1 MMPPTAP
8 PADRVGRIAG
18 VSLSARLRGVMSFA
32 LLGYAACDLPTRLHD
47 SYSSWIWSVGGA
59 IACAIAGY
67 MSGSGPS
74 GRCAR
79 RSMRWCIAAVCV
91 GLTLDAMRTP
101 IDTILN
107 VCGGALDAGVM
118 SNTLTMH
125 LRWFPVSTSAMLAVV
140 LLHHAGRLNMI
151 RVDKVRVAAKALAR
165 IGIESAAML
174 LAMTT
179 GMAAT
184 QATASSLGLRWDASG
199 VAFAMLASMLAFYE
213 LSHRATRFAERIRN
227 KRRSTCCVPGKR
239 G

>member
-8 PADRVGRIAG
+8 PAGRVGRIAI
-18 VSLSARLRGVMSFA
+18 VSLSARLLDMMSFA
-32 LLGYAACDLPTRLHD
+32 LLGYVACDLPTRLQD
-47 SYSSWIWSVGGA
+47 SYSSWTWNCAGA
-59 IACAIAGY
+59 LACAIAGY

-101 IDTILN
+101 IDAILN
-107 VCGGALDAGVM
+107 VCGGALDTGVVW
-118 SNTLTMH
+118 NTLTLH

-151 RVDKVRVAAKALAR
+151 RLDKVRVAAKALAR
-165 IGIESAAML
+165 IGIEIAAML
-174 LAMTT
+174 LAMTA

-184 QATASSLGLRWDASG
+184 QATAFSLGLRWDASG
-199 VAFAMLASMLAFYE
+199 VAFAMLASMLAFYD
-213 LSHRATRFAERIRN
+213 LNHRAARLAERIQN
-227 KRRSTCCVPGKR
+227 KRRSTCCVPGER

>member
-1 MMPPTAP
+1 
-8 PADRVGRIAG
+8 
-18 VSLSARLRGVMSFA
+18 MSFA
-32 LLGYAACDLPTRLHD
+32 LVGYVACDLPTRLQD
-47 SYSSWIWSVGGA
+47 SYSSWTWSCAGA

-79 RSMRWCIAAVCV
+79 RSMRWCITAVCV
-91 GLTLDAMRTP
+91 GLTLDALRTP
-101 IDTILN
+101 IETILN
-107 VCGGALDAGVM
+107 VCGGALDTGVVW
-118 SNTLTMH
+118 NTLMLH

-151 RVDKVRVAAKALAR
+151 RLDKMHVAAKALVW
-165 IGIESAAML
+165 IGIEIAAML

-184 QATASSLGLRWDASG
+184 QATAFSLGLRWDASG

-213 LSHRATRFAERIRN
+213 LSHRAARVAERIQN
-227 KRRSTCCVPGKR
+227 KRRSTCCVR
-239 G
+239 GERE

>member
-1 MMPPTAP
+1 
-8 PADRVGRIAG
+8 
-18 VSLSARLRGVMSFA
+18 MSFA
-32 LLGYAACDLPTRLHD
+32 LVGYVACDLPTRLQD
-47 SYSSWIWSVGGA
+47 SYSSWTWSCAGA

-67 MSGSGPS
+67 MSGGSPS

-91 GLTLDAMRTP
+91 GLTLDALRTP

-107 VCGGALDAGVM
+107 VCGGALDTGVVW
-118 SNTLTMH
+118 NTLMLH
-125 LRWFPVSTSAMLAVV
+125 LRWFPASTSAMLAVV

-151 RVDKVRVAAKALAR
+151 RLDKVRVAAKALVW
-165 IGIESAAML
+165 IGIEIAAML

-184 QATASSLGLRWDASG
+184 QATAFSLGLRWDASG

-213 LSHRATRFAERIRN
+213 LSHRAARLAERIQN
-227 KRRSTCCVPGKR
+227 KRRSTCCVR
-239 G
+239 GERG

>member
-1 MMPPTAP
+1 
-8 PADRVGRIAG
+8 
-18 VSLSARLRGVMSFA
+18 MSFA
-32 LLGYAACDLPTRLHD
+32 LLGYVACDLPTRLQD
-47 SYSSWIWSVGGA
+47 SNSSWTWNCAGA
-59 IACAIAGY
+59 IACVSAGY

-91 GLTLDAMRTP
+91 GLTLDALRTP

-107 VCGGALDAGVM
+107 VCGGALDTGVVW
-118 SNTLTMH
+118 NTLMLH
-125 LRWFPVSTSAMLAVV
+125 LHWFPASTSAMLAVV

-151 RVDKVRVAAKALAR
+151 RLDKMHVAAKALVW
-165 IGIESAAML
+165 IGIEIAAML

-184 QATASSLGLRWDASG
+184 QATAFRLGLRWDASG

-213 LSHRATRFAERIRN
+213 LSHRAARVAERIQN
-227 KRRSTCCVPGKR
+227 KRRSTCCVR
-239 G
+239 GERG

>member
-8 PADRVGRIAG
+8 PAGRFGRIAV
-18 VSLSARLRGVMSFA
+18 VSLSARLRGLMSFA
-32 LLGYAACDLPTRLHD
+32 LVGYVACDLPTRLQD
-47 SYSSWIWSVGGA
+47 SYSSWTWSCAGA

-79 RSMRWCIAAVCV
+79 RSMRWCITAVCV
-91 GLTLDAMRTP
+91 GLTLDALRTP
-101 IDTILN
+101 IETILN
-107 VCGGALDAGVM
+107 VCGGALDTGVVW
-118 SNTLTMH
+118 NTLMLH

-151 RVDKVRVAAKALAR
+151 RLDKMHVAAKALVW
-165 IGIESAAML
+165 IGIEIAAML

-184 QATASSLGLRWDASG
+184 QATAFSLGLRWDASG

-213 LSHRATRFAERIRN
+213 LSHRAARVAERIQN
-227 KRRSTCCVPGKR
+227 KRRSTCCVR
-239 G
+239 GERE

>member
-8 PADRVGRIAG
+8 PAGRFGRIAV
-18 VSLSARLRGVMSFA
+18 VSLSARLRGLISFA
-32 LLGYAACDLPTRLHD
+32 LLGYVACDFPTRLQD
-47 SYSSWIWSVGGA
+47 SYSSWTWNCAGA

-67 MSGSGPS
+67 MSEGSPS

-91 GLTLDAMRTP
+91 GLTLDALRTP

-107 VCGGALDAGVM
+107 VCGGALDTGVVW
-118 SNTLTMH
+118 NTLMLH
-125 LRWFPVSTSAMLAVV
+125 LRWFPASTSAMLAVV

-151 RVDKVRVAAKALAR
+151 RLDKVRVAAKALAR
-165 IGIESAAML
+165 IGIEIAAML
-174 LAMTT
+174 LAMTI

-184 QATASSLGLRWDASG
+184 QATAFSLGLRWDASG

-213 LSHRATRFAERIRN
+213 LSHRAARVAERIRN
-227 KRRSTCCVPGKR
+227 KRRSTCCVR
-239 G
+239 GERG

>member
-8 PADRVGRIAG
+8 PAGPFGRIAV
-18 VSLSARLRGVMSFA
+18 VSLSARLRGLMSFA
-32 LLGYAACDLPTRLHD
+32 LLGYVACDLPTRLQD
-47 SYSSWIWSVGGA
+47 SYSSWTWNCAGA

-91 GLTLDAMRTP
+91 GLTLDATRTP

-107 VCGGALDAGVM
+107 VCGGALDTGVVW
-118 SNTLTMH
+118 NTLTLH
-125 LRWFPVSTSAMLAVV
+125 LRWFPMSTSAMLAVV
-140 LLHHAGRLNMI
+140 LLHHAGRINMI
-151 RVDKVRVAAKALAR
+151 RLDKVRVASKALVW
-165 IGIESAAML
+165 IGIEIAAML
-174 LAMTT
+174 LAMTA

-184 QATASSLGLRWDASG
+184 QATAFSLALRWDASG

-213 LSHRATRFAERIRN
+213 LSHRAARLAERIRN
-227 KRRSTCCVPGKR
+227 KRRSTCCVR
-239 G
+239 GERG

>member
-1 MMPPTAP
+1 MMSPTAP
-8 PADRVGRIAG
+8 PAGRFGRIAV
-18 VSLSARLRGVMSFA
+18 VSLSARLRGLMSFA
-32 LLGYAACDLPTRLHD
+32 LLGYVACDLPTRLHD
-47 SYSSWIWSVGGA
+47 SYSSWTWNCAGA

-67 MSGSGPS
+67 MSGSGPA

-107 VCGGALDAGVM
+107 VCGGALDTGVVW
-118 SNTLTMH
+118 NTLMLH
-125 LRWFPVSTSAMLAVV
+125 LRWFPASTSAMLAVV

-151 RVDKVRVAAKALAR
+151 RLDKVRVAAKALVW
-165 IGIESAAML
+165 IGIEIAAML
-174 LAMTT
+174 LAMTA

-184 QATASSLGLRWDASG
+184 QATAFSLGLRWDASG

-213 LSHRATRFAERIRN
+213 LSHRAARVAERIQN
-227 KRRSTCCVPGKR
+227 KRRSTCCVR
-239 G
+239 GERG